1 MRTTRKQQRGAVLV
15 WGLVILMT
23 MTVIGIAATR
33 MATVDSRIA
42 GNQMMYMLTFQGAD
56 SMLNKSTNLYQIMM
70 TASTG
75 TTPTVGAYD
84 KNKVKTRELKNVGTT
99 NSSLS
104 ESGVGTGIFNDSA
117 SNVTVTGEAAMSEE
131 EGCPP
136 LKGIAMTTEMTPDAG
151 GIACRIFT
159 TNANASLSGTGAKSE
174 HSEGVLKPVPK
185 IN

>member
-1 MRTTRKQQRGAVLV
+1 MRTTGKQERGAVLV
-15 WGLVILMT
+15 WGLVILLT

-33 MATVDSRIA
+33 MAAVDSRIA

-56 SMLNKSTNLYQIMM
+56 SMLRKSINLYQVLQ
-70 TASTG
+70 TAQSG
-75 TTPTVGAYD
+75 TTPSDGYS
-84 KNKVKTRELKNVGTT
+84 KNKVK
-99 NSSLS
+99 SLQLSTFS
-104 ESGVGTGIFNDSA
+104 ETISEV
-117 SNVTVTGEAAMSEE
+117 NVTAESAMSEE

-151 GIACRIFT
+151 GVACRIFT
-159 TNANASLSGTGAKSE
+159 TDANASLAGTGARSE